1 MKENIN
7 ENIRKVVDLK
17 GLSEYLGIGTS
28 TIRKLIY
35 NNNIPYFKINSK
47 YEFHLDIINKWIISK
62 HNDINLGDYDNDIN

>member
-1 MKENIN
+1 MKQNMKEITK
-7 ENIRKVVDLK
+7 KVVDIK
-17 GLSEYLGIGTS
+17 GLSDYLGLGSS

-35 NNNIPYFKINSK
+35 NNEIPYFKINSK